1 MAVAPALTNIVAS
14 SRKQAKQTSASSSWE
29 EDARHY
35 DEQGLAVL
43 ILMIATAN
51 LFNRLHVTI
60 RQVAGSQSW

>member
-1 MAVAPALTNIVAS
+1 MVDPVEIKPGCESILLDS
-14 SRKQAKQTSASSSWE
+14 LK
-29 EDARHY
+29 
-35 DEQGLAVL
+35 GLAVL